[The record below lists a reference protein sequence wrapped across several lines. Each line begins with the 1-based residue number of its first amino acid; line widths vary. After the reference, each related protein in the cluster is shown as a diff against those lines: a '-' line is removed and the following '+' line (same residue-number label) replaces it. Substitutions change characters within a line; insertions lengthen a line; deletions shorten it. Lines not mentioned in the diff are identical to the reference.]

1 MLLTMSLNCRRW
13 LITLLRCVNWQR
25 RCYKRIIMHPKI
37 LKLRRNSWTEAVA
50 VLPCVWTEGETSF
63 WRHWGFI
70 RVPERYGIMIAC
82 DVFFLK
88 WQRIHAIRLESTVF
102 SQYHWQLLKWF
113 RHLKCML
120 WDLWRWEPN
129 VSVILK
135 HIAGSEEEVINLFNI
150 SFNIEIF

>member
-13 LITLLRCVNWQR
+13 LITLLRSVNWQR

-50 VLPCVWTEGETSF
+50 VLLCVWTEGEISF

-82 DVFFLK
+82 DVFFLNGSGLMSLGWK
-88 WQRIHAIRLESTVF
+88 ALQPMLLTTTEMVQALEVYAVGSLAKRALRSCYFKAHSRLRRRE
-102 SQYHWQLLKWF
+102 K
-113 RHLKCML
+113 K
-120 WDLWRWEPN
+120 
-129 VSVILK
+129 I
-135 HIAGSEEEVINLFNI
+135 
-150 SFNIEIF
+150 